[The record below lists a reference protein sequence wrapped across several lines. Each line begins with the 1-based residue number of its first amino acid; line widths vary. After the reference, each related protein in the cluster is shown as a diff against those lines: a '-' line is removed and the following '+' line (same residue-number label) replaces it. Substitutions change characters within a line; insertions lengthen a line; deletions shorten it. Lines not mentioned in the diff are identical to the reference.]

1 MCRVFSVRPV
11 VRSSGNGGVQPHS
24 LFGLP
29 ETRRIV
35 AAMRVPRFALGC
47 ALTLA
52 SCVLSP
58 ENGEAVASDG
68 VVSFW
73 GQGTSAGQVFNVQS
87 SATQAGPFT
96 TLATVSTES
105 TPTTL
110 GGSSVYEW
118 RVDVAIPSWT
128 DLAGCEQEAF
138 VRATTGPY
146 NALTFD
152 DGNGL
157 ECILAE
163 YFGGMDLFNAALECQ
178 SDDAPIARITR
189 TVSSAHVGNVVIS
202 TQADADALMCVGT
215 IEGSLSVVDNP
226 AAPSIS
232 LPNLLEVT
240 GDVDLVYSRDPSSVP
255 PYPTIREI
263 DLPQLTTIGG
273 SLSAD
278 YPGLGGDI
286 SDLDLHL
293 ENVSSVGG
301 DVTLTATTFNLDLA
315 GLDGLTTIPG
325 DLTVVSQGSDY
336 TAYGWLGSL
345 TSVGGDLYLEAGNTS
360 TGLWS
365 DLESV
370 GGDLTLQDALLPPGT
385 NNFAALQTVGGDL
398 SLLNLDAIAHLA
410 LPVQFPSL
418 LDVGGTVRLEDLS
431 NFEYLAI
438 GDAAAGLDVG
448 AMDLDGN
455 SLEQLEPTHWVVG
468 SGGTISITNDS
479 TLSTC
484 QVDAF
489 AATQGTLG
497 WVGTLV
503 NTGNTGC

>member
-1 MCRVFSVRPV
+1 M
-11 VRSSGNGGVQPHS
+11 
-24 LFGLP
+24 
-29 ETRRIV
+29 
-35 AAMRVPRFALGC
+35 
-47 ALTLA
+47 
-52 SCVLSP
+52 
-58 ENGEAVASDG
+58 VASDG

-73 GQGTSAGQVFNVQS
+73 GQGTSAGQVFNVRS
-87 SATQAGPFT
+87 SATAGGPFT
-96 TLATVSTES
+96 TLASVATES

-118 RVDVAIPSWT
+118 RVDVTIPAWT

-138 VRATTGPY
+138 VRATTGSY

-157 ECILAE
+157 TCILEE
-163 YFGGMDLFNAALECQ
+163 YFGGMGLFNAALECQ

-189 TVSSAHVGNVVIS
+189 TVSSVHVGNVVIS
-202 TQADADALMCVGT
+202 TQADADALACVGT

-226 AAPSIS
+226 AALSIT
-232 LPNLLEVT
+232 LPDLLEVT
-240 GDVDLVYSRDPSSVP
+240 GDVDLVYSRDPGTVGQF
-255 PYPTIREI
+255 PTIRAIE
-263 DLPQLTTIGG
+263 LPELATIGG

-286 SDLDLHL
+286 ANLDLHL
-293 ENVSSVGG
+293 ENVASIGA
-301 DVTLTATTFNLDLA
+301 DVTVTANTFNLDLS

-325 DLTVVSQGSDY
+325 DLTVVSSGSDY
-336 TAYGWLGSL
+336 TAYGWLASL
-345 TSVGGDLYLEAGNTS
+345 TSVGGDVYLESGNTS
-360 TGLWS
+360 VGLWS
-365 DLESV
+365 NLEDV
-370 GGDLTLQDALLPPGT
+370 GGDLTLQDVFLPPST
-385 NNFAALQTVGGDL
+385 SNFAALQTVGGDL
-398 SLLNLDAIAHLA
+398 SLLDLDAIALLG

-418 LDVGGTVRLEDLS
+418 FDVGGTLRLHDLS

-479 TLSTC
+479 GLSTC

-489 AATQGTLG
+489 ATTQSGLG
-497 WVGTLV
+497 WTGMLV